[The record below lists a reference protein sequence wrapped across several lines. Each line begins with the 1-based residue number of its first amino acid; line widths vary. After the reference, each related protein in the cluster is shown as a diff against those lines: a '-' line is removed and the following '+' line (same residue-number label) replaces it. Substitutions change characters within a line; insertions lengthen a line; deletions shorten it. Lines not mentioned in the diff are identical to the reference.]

1 MIEYQNLV
9 QKITNC
15 TKCTLGH
22 KRTKAVPGEGSLAAD
37 IFLIGEAPGYYEDQA
52 GKPFVGRAGQLLDK
66 LLESINLS
74 RKDVYITNLLKCRPP
89 NNRDPLPNEIKAC
102 GGYLGEQLEMISPK
116 LIVTLGR
123 YSLTRFLPSDSLSNS
138 RGKLM
143 KYNDIPL
150 FPVYHPAAGLRNGKI
165 MGILKNDFTKI
176 PEIMGSLDIR
186 MDKNKQQ
193 DAQDS
198 QLNLF

>member
-9 QKITNC
+9 QKIRNC

-22 KRTKAVPGEGSLAAD
+22 KRTNAVPGEGSLAAD
-37 IFLIGEAPGYYEDQA
+37 VFLIGEAPGYYEDQA

-66 LLESINLS
+66 LLQSIDFS

-89 NNRDPLPNEIKAC
+89 NNRDPLPNEIKSC
-102 GGYLGEQLEMISPK
+102 GDYLSEQLEMISPK

-123 YSLTRFLPSDSLSNS
+123 YSLTRLLPSNSLSNS

-143 KYNDIPL
+143 KYKDIPL
-150 FPVYHPAAGLRNGKI
+150 FPVYHPAAGLRNGNI

-176 PEIMGSLDIR
+176 PEIMRSLDGR
-186 MDKNKQQ
+186 RDENKQ
-193 DAQDS
+193 QDS

>member
-9 QKITNC
+9 QKISKC
-15 TKCTLGH
+15 TKCALGH

-37 IFLIGEAPGYYEDQA
+37 VFLIGEAPGYYEDQA

-66 LLESINLS
+66 LLQSIDFS

-89 NNRDPLPNEIKAC
+89 NNRDPLPNEIKSC
-102 GGYLGEQLEMISPK
+102 GDYLSEQLEMISPK

-123 YSLTRFLPSDSLSNS
+123 YSLTRLLPSNSLSNS

-143 KYNDIPL
+143 KYKDIPL
-150 FPVYHPAAGLRNGKI
+150 FPVYHPAAGLRNGNI

-176 PEIMGSLDIR
+176 PEIMRSLDGR
-186 MDKNKQQ
+186 RDENKQ
-193 DAQDS
+193 QDS